1 MSEKD
6 FNDVA
11 EDMTDN
17 SANEYED
24 LSDFVDLED
33 LSDLMNE
40 EDFADLKDLGDI
52 SDLNLDES
60 DFGDDS
66 QESEMKQVLPEP
78 LDNETDIQTD
88 AAAVEEEADAPQELD
103 LDTIADLPD
112 LDDIAAL
119 QELDAKD
126 SLAVESEPAVAE
138 NDQPETGETDEALD
152 DIVGGFLDDLDA
164 AGSGKDGNT
173 EEVSASPEKD
183 IPVEAPEIAKDSI
196 EDLPV
201 IEEGE
206 PEEEIFGLDDIL
218 ALEQENPSDDP
229 VEDGEDIQALLNTIP
244 ADLPEDLAD
253 ASSKQGQK
261 KAGIMKRL
269 FGNVVT
275 DEIAQAELAQREK
288 DKEEEAARQEAAEAA
303 KAEKDAAKAAKAEE
317 KQLKK
322 AAKAEEKELKKA
334 AKAEEKA
341 QKKEEKEAKRAEEK
355 AQAELEVTGRLN
367 KVGVSIV
374 VILTVMFLTAEI
386 SGTNV
391 FSYQSTM
398 KEAKGFFDSGRYT
411 DAYREILGTN
421 VKKKDQ
427 ETYEKIITVMK
438 VQRSLNSYE
447 NYTNMKYYPDA
458 LNALLV
464 GLRKYNE
471 NIEDARNL
479 EVDKDLDKCREQILS
494 LLDEEYGVSEKEADG
509 LLSLKKDA
517 YTDKVVK
524 ISMQQK

>member
-60 DFGDDS
+60 DLGDDS
-66 QESEMKQVLPEP
+66 QESEVKQVLPEP

-88 AAAVEEEADAPQELD
+88 AATVEEEADAPQELD

-112 LDDIAAL
+112 LNDIAAL

-126 SLAVESEPAVAE
+126 SLTVESEPAVAE
-138 NDQPETGETDEALD
+138 NDKPETGESDEALD

-317 KQLKK
+317 K
-322 AAKAEEKELKKA
+322 ELKKA

-341 QKKEEKEAKRAEEK
+341 QKKAEKEAKRAEEK

-494 LLDEEYGVSEKEADG
+494 LLDEEYGISEKEADG
-509 LLSLKKDA
+509 LLSLKKDV